1 MQKQKICHS
10 AVCWSLPLGA
20 EQQNIHHQGLA
31 NWHHS
36 WGFLFTNV
44 VNLPWQTEQAALLEN
59 KEITF
64 VRVKYC
70 SVVKWNLYATRKL
83 ALYFPRPR
91 EDFWNL
97 SFHVVVM
104 NDLHILCLSVRCLL
118 FLNSL
123 SHDQSQNLNKGDD
136 VLVGSYFH
144 VPGLGTISWFAR
156 FNFYSIYFP

>member
-1 MQKQKICHS
+1 MQKQKICHP
-10 AVCWSLPLGA
+10 AVSWSLPLGA
-20 EQQNIHHQGLA
+20 EQHNIHHQGLT

-36 WGFLFTNV
+36 WVFLFTNM
-44 VNLPWQTEQAALLEN
+44 VNLLWQIEQAALLEN

-70 SVVKWNLYATRKL
+70 SVVKWNHYAMRKP
-83 ALYFPRPR
+83 ALYFPRPC

-97 SFHVVVM
+97 SFRVVVI

-123 SHDQSQNLNKGDD
+123 SHDQSQNLNKGDYLLERF
-136 VLVGSYFH
+136 VFSR
-144 VPGLGTISWFAR
+144 SWFGNH
-156 FNFYSIYFP
+156 FLVCPL